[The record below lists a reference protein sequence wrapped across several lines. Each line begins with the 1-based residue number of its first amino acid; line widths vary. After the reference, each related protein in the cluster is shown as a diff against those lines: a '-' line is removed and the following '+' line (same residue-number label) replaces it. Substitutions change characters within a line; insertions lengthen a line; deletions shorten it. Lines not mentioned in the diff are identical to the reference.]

1 MALTHED
8 RTAVTELIS
17 MHGHLVDSGRFDRM
31 GELFTEDAIYDVG
44 DLGGPQL
51 RGLAAARDA
60 ALALGDGNPLG
71 HHVTNIVLTELGDG
85 QIRALSKGIGVT
97 TEGTCG
103 TVTYDDT
110 VSRTE
115 DGWRITHRR
124 VLAHRAPLG
133 ADRRPDAAGAG
144 VDLPSAGAAAAG

>member
-1 MALTHED
+1 MSWTGVVKRGPPRYRTEHKRGTPRLYPEGEPMVLTHED

-60 ALALGDGNPLG
+60 ALALGDRNPLG
-71 HHVTNIVLTELGDG
+71 HHVTNIVLTELADG
-85 QIRALSKGIGVT
+85 
-97 TEGTCG
+97 
-103 TVTYDDT
+103 
-110 VSRTE
+110 
-115 DGWRITHRR
+115 
-124 VLAHRAPLG
+124 
-133 ADRRPDAAGAG
+133 
-144 VDLPSAGAAAAG
+144 